1 MKWTIRY
8 LREAEED
15 LNRLDGSVSREV
27 RKAIEKLKT
36 DPENFGKALGHKQV
50 NLTGLREVKL
60 RKAGIRIVYN
70 VCRTESSL
78 LIVVVGFR
86 ADDEVYKIADRRM
99 KDLK

>member
-1 MKWTIRY
+1 MKWTVRY

-15 LNRLDGSVSREV
+15 LSRLDGSGSREV

-36 DPENFGKALGHKQV
+36 DPENLGKALGHKQV

-60 RKAGIRIVYN
+60 REAGVRIVYK
-70 VCRTESSL
+70 CRTENSL
-78 LIVVVGFR
+78 LIVVVGFK